1 MKSKVFFAI
10 LIGLFAFSC
19 QETTKQKAAIT
30 SLEAEKIV
38 LLGGTLISSM
48 EEHPFFETA
57 LTYQFSD
64 DNFSLRNIGWPAD
77 DVFGLARSQFGSAQN
92 TRSWAPPSMED
103 GFGSKVLMEHIQ
115 EASPKALFIG
125 YGPETAF
132 YNTEEE
138 FELFESGYEKL
149 LQFADS
155 ITSTIFL
162 LTPPQQELIAGQE
175 DELNKRNENLK
186 KAAEFIAK
194 FAESKG
200 YKLIDL
206 NQELITDPLN
216 KQFTINGVQL
226 NEEGYKKMSDLL
238 LQELGLS
245 SNSQFTIQI
254 NDEEEVSEK
263 QNSQVRGWEK
273 TVNGI
278 KFYLTP
284 SMLSPKGKIVAT
296 KPAAI
301 YVNGEIQRE
310 TMDTV
315 HEITLLYDSIQHQRL
330 VETIKEKNRLYR
342 YRLRPLNEAYIYL
355 FRKHEMGHLA
365 YEMDD
370 LLALVK
376 EKEAEISNMF
386 NSTEHLV
393 EVEFIKPWTPPK
405 TYADDEVPNF
415 IPEPNIQE
423 ELAAFDIAE
432 GFEINLFAK
441 DPMIANPINV
451 NWDTKGRAWVAS
463 SSIYPHIVPG
473 REPNDKI
480 IILEDTNGDG
490 QADKHIV
497 FAENLLVPHSV
508 MPVKGGA
515 YVVATTQLL
524 FLEDSDGD
532 DVADKTHVIFDGF
545 GNADVHH
552 TIHGLRWTPWGDLHF
567 TQSIY
572 INTFIETAQGP
583 KVLNGTGTWSFRPEN
598 QNIEVFSR
606 GLVNPWGE
614 AFDKWGQ
621 AFATDGAGSWGV
633 NYIFPESAH
642 ATAVA
647 TSRVLKNL
655 TQGTPKYTAAEIIY
669 SSHFPEDWQG
679 TAITN
684 DYRANRTVRY
694 ELNPVES
701 TYKSEEVQTVVRS
714 EHRSYRPVDSK
725 IGPDG
730 ALYIVDW
737 YNPIVD
743 HGEVD
748 FHHPVRDK
756 THGRI
761 WRLTNKNKSLL
772 ASINYDAA
780 STEVLLGK
788 LESTEQISRILANR
802 ALVERQVSPET
813 VIRWIKA
820 LNRSSSNYDVSYLEG
835 LWLLAAINEYDE
847 DLLKKGLN
855 SSNHHVRAA
864 SIRLLG
870 HYKKQAAFST
880 DLEKLILDKHPRV
893 RLETLHALREQG
905 GAQAADVASRVMTL
919 PMDDN
924 IDYALSKTLS
934 DLQAAWIN
942 EISSESSIFNDD
954 PNVQMFALLTKETE
968 ENLPFINDLLKNAQI
983 TKDLQDRARRMIAK
997 IGGQELKSEI
1007 LEYAIKNDEL
1017 GLLQTLANAP
1027 EKYDAVPENLPL
1039 LDNLIQNDSSSF
1051 RLLGIKLAGRY
1062 EVGQFKDQ
1070 ISQIAT
1076 SDVKTNEKVEAFK
1089 ALEKMGAEE
1098 EVIQIAKEHEDEAT
1112 RAAAISVWLASS
1124 ADEASGNAVSFLQQ
1138 SQEEENAELI
1148 FNAYRRQENG
1158 PKMLEKALE
1167 GQELPE
1173 AIASIGL
1180 RIAQTSGLNLAD
1192 LEKALKKAGS
1202 INAIGL
1208 ELSSEDKSLLIAEAK
1223 SDGNISRGWRIYRR
1237 KEMMCGSC
1245 HQVDKEGGLSGP
1257 YLGKIGTFM
1266 TPEAI
1271 LESLLNPSSVIKQ
1284 NYETVIVTRKDG
1296 EVINGILH
1304 RKTADATEI
1313 RQANSQIIEIP
1324 NSEINNTDVS
1334 PNSLM
1339 PPGLTRNLHRD
1350 ELKDL
1355 LAYLMNLGVEG

>member
-1 MKSKVFFAI
+1 MKYKVLCAVVITFFTI
-10 LIGLFAFSC
+10 SC
-19 QETTKQKAAIT
+19 QKTNTNKAVI
-30 SLEAEKIV
+30 SSSDAERIV
-38 LLGGTLISSM
+38 LVGGTLISSM
-48 EEHPFFETA
+48 EEFPFFETA

-103 GFGSKVLMEHIQ
+103 GFGSKVLMDHIK
-115 EASPKALFIG
+115 EAEPKTLIVG

-132 YNTEEE
+132 YNSEEE
-138 FELFESGYEKL
+138 FALFESGYEKL
-149 LQFADS
+149 LDFADS
-155 ITSTIFL
+155 TAGKIFL
-162 LTPPQQELIAGQE
+162 LTPPQQELITGQE
-175 DELNKRNENLK
+175 SELTKRNENLSRATAFISK
-186 KAAEFIAK
+186 LAE
-194 FAESKG
+194 EKG
-200 YKLIDL
+200 HFLL
-206 NQELITDPLN
+206 NLNEQLITDPSTR
-216 KQFTINGVQL
+216 QFTRNGVQL
-226 NEEGYKKMSDLL
+226 NKEGYQRMSDLL
-238 LQELGLS
+238 LQELGLPTVPEFVV
-245 SNSQFTIQI
+245 NI
-254 NDEEEVSEK
+254 NDEEEIIEH
-263 QNSQVRGWEK
+263 QNSQVRAWKK

-278 KFYLTP
+278 RFYLTP
-284 SMLSPKGKIVAT
+284 NKMTPRGKIVAN

-301 YVNGEIQRE
+301 YINGQIQNE
-310 TMDTV
+310 TMDSI
-315 HEITLLYDSIQHQRL
+315 HEVSLNYDSIQHQRL
-330 VETIKEKNRLYR
+330 VETIQEKNRLYR

-370 LLALVK
+370 LLALVY
-376 EKEAEISNMF
+376 EKEAEISQMF
-386 NSTEHLV
+386 STTEQLV

-415 IPEPNIQE
+415 IPEPNIAE

-441 DPMIANPINV
+441 DPMLANPINIS
-451 NWDTKGRAWVAS
+451 WDTKGRAWVATS
-463 SSIYPHIVPG
+463 STYPHIVPG

-480 IILEDTNGDG
+480 VILEDTDGDG
-490 QADKHIV
+490 IADKHTV

-532 DVADKTHVIFDGF
+532 DKADKTHVIFDGF

-567 TQSIY
+567 TQGIY
-572 INTFIETAQGP
+572 INTFLETAQGP
-583 KVLNGTGTWSFRPEN
+583 KVLNGSGIWSFRPES

-642 ATAVA
+642 VTAVG
-647 TSRVLKNL
+647 TSRTLKNL
-655 TQGTPKYTAAEIIY
+655 TQGTPKFTAAEIIY
-669 SSHFPEDWQG
+669 SSHFPADWQG

-684 DYRANRTVRY
+684 DFRANRTVRFT
-694 ELNPVES
+694 LNPVES
-701 TYKSEEVQTVVRS
+701 SYRSEEVQTVLRS

-725 IGPDG
+725 VGPDG

-756 THGRI
+756 SHGRI
-761 WRLTNKNKSLL
+761 WRLTNKNKSALKVF
-772 ASINYDAA
+772 NYEAA
-780 STEVLLGK
+780 STAVLLDK
-788 LESTEQISRILANR
+788 LKSSEQVSRILANR
-802 ALVERQVSPET
+802 ALVEREVSAEN
-813 VIRWIKA
+813 VISWIKN
-820 LNRSSSNYDVSYLEG
+820 LNRSSSNYNVTFLEG

-847 DLLKKGLN
+847 SLLEKGIS

-864 SIRLLG
+864 STRLIG
-870 HYKKQAAFST
+870 HYNVQSAFST
-880 DLEKLILDKHPRV
+880 ELEKSILDKHPQV

-905 GAQAADVASRVMTL
+905 GTQAANIASKVMAL
-919 PMDDN
+919 PMDDD
-924 IDYALSKTLS
+924 IDYALSKTLA
-934 DLQAAWIN
+934 DLQPAWIKDYAA
-942 EISSESSIFNDD
+942 SETLFNGD
-954 PNVQMFALLTKETE
+954 PNTQMFALLTSETE
-968 ENLPFINDLLKNAQI
+968 ENLPFINNLLNENKV
-983 TKDLQDRARRMIAK
+983 DEELQGRARKLIAK
-997 IGGQELKSEI
+997 IGDQDLKTDV
-1007 LEYAIKNDEL
+1007 LDYAIENNDL
-1017 GLLQTLANAP
+1017 GLLRSLANAP
-1027 EKYDAVPENLPL
+1027 EKFDAIPSNINLLKSVIEN
-1039 LDNLIQNDSSSF
+1039 DTSGF
-1051 RLLGIKLAGRY
+1051 RSIGLKLAGRW
-1062 EVGQFKDQ
+1062 K
-1070 ISQIAT
+1070 AT
-1076 SDVKTNEKVEAFK
+1076 EFHDLILATANDSDNTGEKIEAFR
-1089 ALEKMGAEE
+1089 ALEKMDAGK
-1098 EVIQIAKEHEDEAT
+1098 EVIEIAKTHVDEKT
-1112 RAAAISVWLASS
+1112 KAAALSVWLASDMET
-1124 ADEASGNAVSFLQQ
+1124 ATNTALTFLQE
-1138 SQEEENAELI
+1138 SSDDDAAELI
-1148 FNAYRRQENG
+1148 FNTFRRQENG
-1158 PKMLEKALE
+1158 PKTLEEALE
-1167 GQELPE
+1167 GKELSE
-1173 AIASIGL
+1173 QVASIGL
-1180 RIAQTSGLNLAD
+1180 RIVQTSGLNLID

-1202 INAIGL
+1202 ITALGL
-1208 ELSSEDKSLLIAEAK
+1208 ELTAEEKSTLLAEAK
-1223 SDGNISRGWRIYRR
+1223 EDGNKGRGQRIYRR

-1266 TPEAI
+1266 SPEAI
-1271 LESLLNPSSVIKQ
+1271 LESLLNPSSTIKQ

-1313 RQANSQIIEIP
+1313 RQANSQIVEIP
-1324 NSEINNTDVS
+1324 NSEIGNTDVS

-1339 PPGLTRNLHRD
+1339 PPGLTRNLHKD

-1355 LAYLMNLGVEG
+1355 LAYLMSLGVEN